1 MCCASSPP
9 DAPTQRPDS
18 TERDFQLRSAAP
30 SLTTQHRSRWSA
42 AFPADRIL
50 LKAICRPLCGL
61 TFVALISGPAFGA
74 PKSVVELFTSQGC
87 SSCPAADKLIGEYAK
102 RDDLLVLSFNVD
114 YWDYLGWK
122 DTLASPDNSDRQRA
136 YAAARGDN
144 DVYTPQVI
152 VNGRDYVV
160 GSDKAKIENALTTS
174 APLPIG
180 IDLSEKEDAI
190 TVHIGEDKMVTHNRA
205 TLWLVFYKEEV
216 SVPIERGENSGKTIT
231 YTNVVR
237 KLRPIAMWKGE
248 EMSVDLPKSEMAKA
262 KTKRCAV
269 LLQTENAA
277 GLPGPVLGAAVL
289 DEQRKSLETKPSN

>member
-1 MCCASSPP
+1 
-9 DAPTQRPDS
+9 
-18 TERDFQLRSAAP
+18 
-30 SLTTQHRSRWSA
+30 
-42 AFPADRIL
+42 
-50 LKAICRPLCGL
+50 LKAICRPLFGL
-61 TFVALISGPAFGA
+61 AIAALISGPAIGA

-87 SSCPAADKLIGEYAK
+87 SSCPAADKLIGEFAK

-144 DVYTPQVI
+144 DVYTPQVV
-152 VNGRDYVV
+152 VNGRDYTI
-160 GSDKAKIENALTTS
+160 GSDKAKIESALMRA

-180 IDLSEKEDAI
+180 IDLSEKDDAI
-190 TVHIGEDKMVTHNRA
+190 TVHIAKDSSAARRA
-205 TLWLVFYKEEV
+205 TLWLVFYKKEV
-216 SVPIERGENSGKTIT
+216 SVPIERGENIGKTIT

-237 KLRPIAMWKGE
+237 KLHPIAMWKGE

-269 LLQTENAA
+269 LLQTENEA
-277 GLPGPVLGAAVL
+277 GLPGPVLGAAML
-289 DEQRKSLETKPSN
+289 DEQQNSLETNPAN

>member
-1 MCCASSPP
+1 
-9 DAPTQRPDS
+9 
-18 TERDFQLRSAAP
+18 
-30 SLTTQHRSRWSA
+30 
-42 AFPADRIL
+42 
-50 LKAICRPLCGL
+50 
-61 TFVALISGPAFGA
+61 VLISGPAIGA
-74 PKSVVELFTSQGC
+74 PKSVLELFTSQGC

-122 DTLASPDNSDRQRA
+122 DTLASRDNSDRQRA

-152 VNGRDYVV
+152 VNGRDYMA
-160 GSDKAKIENALTTS
+160 GSDKAKIEAALMQA

-180 IDLSEKEDAI
+180 IDLLEKDDAI
-190 TVHIGEDKMVTHNRA
+190 TVHIGENRRLPHDRA

-269 LLQTENAA
+269 LLQTESAA
-277 GLPGPVLGAAVL
+277 GLPGSVLGAAML
-289 DEQRKSLETKPSN
+289 DERNSLETNPAN